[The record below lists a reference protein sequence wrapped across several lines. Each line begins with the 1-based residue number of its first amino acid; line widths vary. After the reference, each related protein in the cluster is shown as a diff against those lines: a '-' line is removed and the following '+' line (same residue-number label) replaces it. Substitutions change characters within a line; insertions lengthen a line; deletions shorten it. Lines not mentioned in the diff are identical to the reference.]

1 MMVVMVVVLGL
12 VMVVMVMCD
21 GVGDTGHDG
30 GGDEW
35 LVSMVMVMVVIVLVV
50 MVAAV
55 KIHALSAER
64 AGL

>member
-1 MMVVMVVVLGL
+1 MVMMVVMVVVLGL

-35 LVSMVMVMVVIVLVV
+35 
-50 MVAAV
+50 
-55 KIHALSAER
+55 
-64 AGL
+64 

>member
-12 VMVVMVMCD
+12 VMLVMVMCD

-35 LVSMVMVMVVIVLVV
+35 LVRCGDDVGDVG
-50 MVAAV
+50 
-55 KIHALSAER
+55 HDGGGDE
-64 AGL
+64 